1 MPLPMV
7 HLAVAVRVK
16 DKLKIED
23 DGAFYLGSIAPDAIH
38 MREGASTEDKFRS
51 HMGMRGNLFE
61 NERNAKAL
69 IGRSD
74 FLTGYAVH
82 LVTDMYWSRE
92 VGTAFKARFRARF
105 PDADHAP
112 AYYNDTDLADL
123 ALYRSEPW
131 VPEVY
136 AALES
141 ARGEA
146 ADDLLSAEE
155 VEKWRL
161 RQLHW
166 FEQDF
171 AHLKPAEYITR
182 EEINRYIEFAAEKCL
197 EYFGVK

>member
-7 HLAVAVRVK
+7 HPAVAVRVK

-38 MREGASTEDKFRS
+38 MREDASAEDKFKS
-51 HMGMRGNLFE
+51 HMGMRANLFE
-61 NERNAKAL
+61 NEQNAKAL
-69 IGRSD
+69 VGRSD

-92 VGTAFKARFRARF
+92 VGTPFKAKFKAKF
-105 PDADHAP
+105 PDAGHAP

-123 ALYRSEPW
+123 ELYRSEPW

-146 ADDLLSAEE
+146 AKDMLTAAE

-171 AHLKPAEYITR
+171 SRLKPAEYITR
-182 EEINRYIEFAAEKCL
+182 AEIDRYIEFAADKCL

>member
-38 MREGASTEDKFRS
+38 MREDASAEDKFKS
-51 HMGMRGNLFE
+51 HMGMRANLFE
-61 NERNAKAL
+61 NEQNAKAL
-69 IGRSD
+69 VGRSD

-92 VGTAFKARFRARF
+92 VGTPFKAKFKAKF
-105 PDADHAP
+105 PDAGHAP

-123 ALYRSEPW
+123 ELYRSEPW

-146 ADDLLSAEE
+146 AKDMLTAAE

-171 AHLKPAEYITR
+171 SRLKPAEYITR
-182 EEINRYIEFAAEKCL
+182 AEIDRYIEFAADKCL